1 MALATDPLSRTYAT
15 MRLTEGASVYPLARN
30 MGIFVAMFKRFYSQ
44 TRTLDQAAEL
54 TKMRDDSK
62 SIGNKLEA
70 LDRLVLICEIISLR
84 IHTDPKMPP

>member
-1 MALATDPLSRTYAT
+1 MALATDSLPRSYAT

-30 MGIFVAMFKRFYSQ
+30 MGISVAMIKRFYRQ
-44 TRTLDQAAEL
+44 TRTPDQATEL
-54 TKMRDDSK
+54 TKIRDDSK
-62 SIGNKLEA
+62 SVGNRLEA